1 MVSDSM
7 DMSVQAKTK
16 KGKRKR
22 KKEESPRGKSESD
35 AERKSNNENHP
46 PPNPPNRYTEPNQ
59 TEPRGLLV
67 HHPITFSTFPSSP
80 PRPSQSVSAKHL
92 FVKRP
97 AWEGTQK
104 QKHHFTDEPPK
115 KKDQNREKIRKSRDG
130 LVRSERP
137 KPTPKKK
144 CPR

>member
-1 MVSDSM
+1 VSK
-7 DMSVQAKTK
+7 QKRK
-16 KGKRKR
+16 KGKKEKKKR
-22 KKEESPRGKSESD
+22 KKAQGAKAKATQKEK
-35 AERKSNNENHP
+35 ATTKTIP

-104 QKHHFTDEPPK
+104 QKHHSTDEPPK
-115 KKDQNREKIRKSRDG
+115 KKDQNREKIRKSRDS

-144 CPR
+144 KCPR